1 MGSPGLEA
9 PRRPRSIV
17 WKQLLDELLKP
28 FSPGLRA
35 RAREPLFLEMLHHGL
50 RGEVTLV
57 EVGSS
62 DGCEAIEAL
71 RYCGAPRVV
80 IAEPH
85 AGSIATAEAAF
96 RAARVPRQKIS
107 LHQVAVGDH
116 SGPGTIFVHPTH
128 PNLNSAHA
136 PPPGATQQATR
147 FTTISDLLA
156 VENITG
162 PALIKMD
169 VEGYEVEVIAG
180 AMSAIEA
187 GQDLRFL
194 LEVHPERYS
203 ESHSLANIMERLFAL
218 GYRVTLLEFAG
229 QRAPA
234 EFLAAGM
241 SPVVVG
247 RRRALYADPAPDVAM
262 RFCCFQHRGQ
272 GGHDRKIARS
282 VLLMRP

>member
-1 MGSPGLEA
+1 MGSPGHEA
-9 PRRPRSIV
+9 PRPPRSIV
-17 WKQLLDELLKP
+17 WKQLVDEVLKP

-50 RGEVTLV
+50 RGGGILV

-71 RYCGAPRVV
+71 KYCDAPRVV

-85 AGSIATAEAAF
+85 AGSIANAEAAF
-96 RAARVPRQKIS
+96 RRAHIPRQRIS
-107 LHQVAVGDH
+107 VHQVAVGDR
-116 SGPGTIFVHPTH
+116 SGDGTIFVHPTH

-147 FTTISDLLA
+147 FTTISELLA
-156 VENITG
+156 AESITG

-180 AMSAIEA
+180 AMPAIEA

-203 ESHSLANIMERLFAL
+203 DSHSLANMMERLFAL
-218 GYRVTLLEFAG
+218 GYRVSLLESAG
-229 QRAPA
+229 HRAPA
-234 EFLAAGM
+234 EYPAAGM
-241 SPVVVG
+241 FPVVVG

-272 GGHDRKIARS
+272 DGHSRKIARS

>member
-1 MGSPGLEA
+1 MSSPGPDGPL
-9 PRRPRSIV
+9 RPRSIV
-17 WKQLLDELLKP
+17 WKQLFDEVLKP

-50 RGEVTLV
+50 RDGATLV

-71 RYCGAPRVV
+71 RYCGTPRVV

-96 RAARVPRQKIS
+96 RTAHVQRERIS
-107 LHQVAVGDH
+107 LHQIAVGDH
-116 SGPGTIFVHPTH
+116 SGQGTIFFHPTH

-136 PPPGATQQATR
+136 PPPGATQQTTR
-147 FTTISDLLA
+147 FTTIAELLSL
-156 VENITG
+156 ESITG

-180 AMSAIEA
+180 AMSSVEA

-203 ESHSLANIMERLFAL
+203 DSHSLAKIMERLFAL
-218 GYRVTLLEFAG
+218 GYRVPLLESAG
-229 QRAPA
+229 VRVPT
-234 EFLAAGM
+234 EFSAVGM

-247 RRRALYADPAPDVAM
+247 RRRALYADPAPEIAL
-262 RFCCFQHRGQ
+262 RFCCFRHKGEGGQ
-272 GGHDRKIARS
+272 ERKIARS